1 MEKETLELTE
11 SSGVFEFT
19 TIRDVVNQT
28 LQNSIFESVIA
39 DNLSG
44 ISSGFKKLD
53 HLTGGFHPAEF
64 TLVGFR
70 PSMGKTAFLLS
81 LLFNVAVTGKKKS
94 VVFSPERTS
103 KKLVQRLIESETGM
117 SVEKIRQA
125 KLKDSDKEHLHALIG
140 SIANSEILIDDSQ
153 NLTIDDI
160 VERCYS
166 FVGTEQ
172 VDIIMIDY
180 LETFL
185 KHITDIEERNYM
197 LERVV
202 TTLKKLA
209 VDLNVPVILFS
220 KVDKTGT
227 IATGALH
234 LTLEDVPACINL
246 KADSIILV
254 DRPYVD
260 QIHKDDKCKHGCVDL
275 IIAKHAFISDVTKV
289 SVRFLE
295 SIDKFVD
302 FE

>member
-1 MEKETLELTE
+1 MEKESLELTE
-11 SSGVFEFT
+11 PSGVFAFT

-28 LQNSIFESVIA
+28 LQNSIFESLIA

-53 HLTGGFHPAEF
+53 HLTGGFHPSEF

-153 NLTIDDI
+153 NLSIDEV
-160 VERCYS
+160 VERCHS
-166 FVGTEQ
+166 MVSNQ
-172 VDIIMIDY
+172 HADIIMIDY

-185 KHITDIEERNYM
+185 KNITDNEDRTFM
-197 LERVV
+197 LERVINA
-202 TTLKKLA
+202 LKKLA

-220 KVDKTGT
+220 KVDKSGT
-227 IATGALH
+227 IATGKLH
-234 LTLEDVPACINL
+234 LTLNDVPECIKL

-254 DRPYVD
+254 DRPYID
-260 QIHKDDKCKHGCVDL
+260 QIQKDERYKHGCADL
-275 IIAKHAFISDVTKV
+275 IIAKHAFISEQTAVT
-289 SVRFLE
+289 VRFLD

>member
-1 MEKETLELTE
+1 MENETVELTE
-11 SSGVFEFT
+11 PSGVFAFT
-19 TIRDVVNQT
+19 SIRDVVNQT
-28 LQNSIFESVIA
+28 LQNSIFENVKA
-39 DNLSG
+39 DSLSG

-81 LLFNVAVTGKKKS
+81 LLYNIAVTGKKKS

-125 KLKDSDKEHLHALIG
+125 KLKDSDKEHLHSLIG
-140 SIANSEILIDDSQ
+140 NIANSEILIDDSQ
-153 NLTIDDI
+153 NLSIDEV
-160 VERCYS
+160 VERCHS
-166 FVGTEQ
+166 MVSNQQ
-172 VDIIMIDY
+172 VDIIMVDY
-180 LETFL
+180 LESFL
-185 KHITDIEERNYM
+185 KHIVDIDERTFM
-197 LERVV
+197 LDRVV
-202 TTLKKLA
+202 KALKKLA
-209 VDLNVPVILFS
+209 IDLNVPVILFS

-227 IATGALH
+227 IATGKLH
-234 LTLEDVPACINL
+234 LNLNDVPACIKKN
-246 KADSIILV
+246 ADSIILV

-260 QIHKDDKCKHGCVDL
+260 QIKKDEDSKHGCADL
-275 IIAKHAFISDVTKV
+275 IIAKHAYISEPNTV
-289 SVRFLE
+289 SVRFLD

>member
-11 SSGVFEFT
+11 PSGVFAFT

-39 DNLSG
+39 ENLSG

-64 TLVGFR
+64 TLVGIR
-70 PSMGKTAFLLS
+70 SSMGKTAFLLS

-94 VVFSPERTS
+94 IVFSPERTS

-117 SVEKIRQA
+117 SVDKIRQA

-153 NLTIDDI
+153 NLSIDELVD
-160 VERCYS
+160 RCY
-166 FVGTEQ
+166 FIVGSRS
-172 VDIIMIDY
+172 VDIIMVDY

-185 KHITDIEERNYM
+185 KHITNTEERTIM
-197 LERVV
+197 QERVV
-202 TTLKKLA
+202 NALKKLA
-209 VDLNVPVILFS
+209 VDLNIPVILFS

-227 IATGALH
+227 ISTGDLH
-234 LTLEDVPACINL
+234 LTLSDVPTCISA

-260 QIHKDDKCKHGCVDL
+260 QIQKDEKCKHGCADL
-275 IIAKHAFISDVTKV
+275 IIAKHAFINDTATV
-289 SVRFLE
+289 SIRFVD

>member
-11 SSGVFEFT
+11 PSGVFAFT

-39 DNLSG
+39 ENLSG

-64 TLVGFR
+64 TLVGIR

-94 VVFSPERTS
+94 IVFSPERTS

-125 KLKDSDKEHLHALIG
+125 KLKDSDKEHLHSLIG
-140 SIANSEILIDDSQ
+140 SIANADILIDDSQ
-153 NLTIDDI
+153 NLSIDDV

-166 FVGTEQ
+166 IVGSKS
-172 VDIIMIDY
+172 VDIIMVDY

-185 KHITDIEERNYM
+185 KHITDPEEKAFM
-197 LERVV
+197 QERVV
-202 TTLKKLA
+202 NALKKLA

-227 IATGALH
+227 NLH
-234 LTLEDVPACINL
+234 LTISDVPTCISI
-246 KADSIILV
+246 KADSIIMV

-260 QIHKDDKCKHGCVDL
+260 QIQKDDKCKNGCANL
-275 IIAKHAFISDVTKV
+275 IIAKHAFISENATV
-289 SVRFLE
+289 SVRFVD

>member
-11 SSGVFEFT
+11 PSGVFAFT

-39 DNLSG
+39 ENLSG

-64 TLVGFR
+64 TLVGIR

-94 VVFSPERTS
+94 IVFSPERTS

-153 NLTIDDI
+153 NLSIDEL

-166 FVGTEQ
+166 ILGSQT
-172 VDIIMIDY
+172 VDIIMVDY

-185 KHITDIEERNYM
+185 KHTTNTEERAIM
-197 LERVV
+197 QERVV
-202 TTLKKLA
+202 NALKKLA

-220 KVDKTGT
+220 KVEKTGT
-227 IATGALH
+227 ISTGDLH
-234 LTLEDVPACINL
+234 LSLNDVPTCIST

-260 QIHKDDKCKHGCVDL
+260 QIQKDEKCKHGCADL
-275 IIAKHAFISDVTKV
+275 IISKHAFISETATV
-289 SVRFLE
+289 SIRFVD

>member
-11 SSGVFEFT
+11 PSGVFAFT

-39 DNLSG
+39 ENLSG

-64 TLVGFR
+64 TLVGIR

-94 VVFSPERTS
+94 IVFSPERTS

-117 SVEKIRQA
+117 SVEKLRQA
-125 KLKDSDKEHLHALIG
+125 KLKDSDKEHLHSLIG
-140 SIANSEILIDDSQ
+140 SIANAEILIDDSQ
-153 NLTIDDI
+153 NLSIDD
-160 VERCYS
+160 VVSRCQS
-166 FVGTEQ
+166 LVGNQQ
-172 VDIIMIDY
+172 VDIIMVDY

-185 KHITDIEERNYM
+185 KHSTDAEERTFM
-197 LERVV
+197 RERVV
-202 TTLKKLA
+202 NALKKLA

-227 IATGALH
+227 ISTGTLH
-234 LTLEDVPACINL
+234 LTLSDVPSCITE

-260 QIHKDDKCKHGCVDL
+260 QIQKDDKCKHGCADL
-275 IIAKHAFISDVTKV
+275 IIAKHAFTSNEAKV
-289 SVRFLE
+289 SVRFVD

-302 FE
+302 FD

>member
-11 SSGVFEFT
+11 PSGVFAFT

-39 DNLSG
+39 ENLSG

-64 TLVGFR
+64 TLVGIR

-94 VVFSPERTS
+94 IVFSPERTS

-140 SIANSEILIDDSQ
+140 SIANSEILFDDSQ
-153 NLTIDDI
+153 NLSIDEL

-166 FVGTEQ
+166 IVGSQT
-172 VDIIMIDY
+172 VDIIMVDY

-185 KHITDIEERNYM
+185 KHITNTEERTIM
-197 LERVV
+197 QERVV
-202 TTLKKLA
+202 NALKKLA

-227 IATGALH
+227 MSTGDLH
-234 LTLEDVPACINL
+234 LSLNDVTTCISA

-260 QIHKDDKCKHGCVDL
+260 QIQKDDKCKHGCADL
-275 IIAKHAFISDVTKV
+275 IIAKHAFMSDAATV
-289 SVRFLE
+289 SIRFVD

>member
-1 MEKETLELTE
+1 MEKETVELTE
-11 SSGVFEFT
+11 PSGVFAFT

-39 DNLSG
+39 ENLSG

-64 TLVGFR
+64 TLVGIR

-94 VVFSPERTS
+94 IVFSPERTS

-153 NLTIDDI
+153 NLSIDEL

-166 FVGTEQ
+166 IVGSQT
-172 VDIIMIDY
+172 VDIIMVDY

-185 KHITDIEERNYM
+185 KHITNTEERTIM
-197 LERVV
+197 QERVV
-202 TTLKKLA
+202 NALKKLA

-227 IATGALH
+227 MSTGDLH
-234 LTLEDVPACINL
+234 LSLNDVPTCISA
-246 KADSIILV
+246 KTDSIILV

-260 QIHKDDKCKHGCVDL
+260 QIQKDEKCKHGCADL
-275 IIAKHAFISDVTKV
+275 IIAKHAFISDAATV
-289 SVRFLE
+289 SIRFVD

-302 FE
+302 FD

>member
-11 SSGVFEFT
+11 PSGVFAFT

-39 DNLSG
+39 ENLSG

-64 TLVGFR
+64 TLVGIR

-94 VVFSPERTS
+94 IVFSPERTS

-153 NLTIDDI
+153 NLSIDDV

-166 FVGTEQ
+166 IVGNHT
-172 VDIIMIDY
+172 VDIIMVDY

-185 KHITDIEERNYM
+185 KHITDPEEIAFM
-197 LERVV
+197 QERVV
-202 TTLKKLA
+202 NALKKLA

-227 IATGALH
+227 NPH
-234 LTLEDVPACINL
+234 LNFSDVPTSISL
-246 KADSIILV
+246 KTDSIILV

-260 QIHKDDKCKHGCVDL
+260 QIQKDDKCKHGCANL
-275 IIAKHAFISDVTKV
+275 IIAKHAFISDSETI
-289 SVRFLE
+289 SVRFVD

>member
-11 SSGVFEFT
+11 PSGVFAFT

-39 DNLSG
+39 ENLSG

-64 TLVGFR
+64 TLVGIR

-94 VVFSPERTS
+94 IVFSPERTS

-117 SVEKIRQA
+117 SVDKIRLA
-125 KLKDSDKEHLHALIG
+125 KLKDSEKEHLHALIG

-153 NLTIDDI
+153 NLSIDDV

-166 FVGTEQ
+166 IVVSQ
-172 VDIIMIDY
+172 SVDIIMVDY

-185 KHITDIEERNYM
+185 KHITNTEERTYM
-197 LERVV
+197 QERVV
-202 TTLKKLA
+202 NALKKLA

-227 IATGALH
+227 ISTGNLH
-234 LTLEDVPACINL
+234 LTFSDVPTCIST
-246 KADSIILV
+246 KTDSIILV

-260 QIHKDDKCKHGCVDL
+260 QIQKDEKCKHGCADL
-275 IIAKHAFISDVTKV
+275 IIAKHAFISDAATV
-289 SVRFLE
+289 SIRFVD

>member
-1 MEKETLELTE
+1 MEKETVELTE
-11 SSGVFEFT
+11 PSGVFAFT
-19 TIRDVVNQT
+19 SIRDVVNQT

-39 DNLSG
+39 DTLSG

-64 TLVGFR
+64 TVVGFR

-81 LLFNVAVTGKKKS
+81 LLYNIAVTGKKKS
-94 VVFSPERTS
+94 LVFSPERTS

-125 KLKDSDKEHLHALIG
+125 KLKDSEKEHLHSLIG
-140 SIANSEILIDDSQ
+140 NIANAEILIDDSQ
-153 NLTIDDI
+153 NLSIEEV
-160 VERCYS
+160 VERCHYMA
-166 FVGTEQ
+166 GKQ
-172 VDIIMIDY
+172 HVDIIMVDY
-180 LETFL
+180 LESFL
-185 KHITDIEERNYM
+185 KRIIDEEERNFM

-202 TTLKKLA
+202 KSLKKLA
-209 VDLNVPVILFS
+209 IDLNVPVILFS

-227 IATGALH
+227 VAAGKLH
-234 LTLEDVPACINL
+234 LTLNDLPTCIKS

-254 DRPYVD
+254 DRPYID
-260 QIHKDDKCKHGCVDL
+260 QIKKEEDHKHGCADL
-275 IIAKHAFISDVTKV
+275 IIAKHAFINEPTSV
-289 SVRFLE
+289 SVRFLD

>member
-11 SSGVFEFT
+11 PSGVFAFT

-39 DNLSG
+39 ENLSG

-64 TLVGFR
+64 TLVGIR

-94 VVFSPERTS
+94 IVFSPERTS

-140 SIANSEILIDDSQ
+140 SIANSEVLIDDSQ
-153 NLTIDDI
+153 NLSIDEL
-160 VERCYS
+160 VERCHS
-166 FVGTEQ
+166 FVGNQ
-172 VDIIMIDY
+172 SVDIIMVDY

-185 KHITDIEERNYM
+185 KHITNTEERAIM
-197 LERVV
+197 QERVV
-202 TTLKKLA
+202 KALKKLA

-227 IATGALH
+227 ISTGDLH
-234 LTLEDVPACINL
+234 LTFSDVPTSISS
-246 KADSIILV
+246 KTDSIILV

-260 QIHKDDKCKHGCVDL
+260 QIQKDEKCKHGCADL
-275 IIAKHAFISDVTKV
+275 IIAKHAFISDAATV
-289 SVRFLE
+289 SIRFVD

>member
-11 SSGVFEFT
+11 PSGVFAFT

-39 DNLSG
+39 ENLSG

-64 TLVGFR
+64 TLVGIR

-94 VVFSPERTS
+94 IVFSPERTS

-153 NLTIDDI
+153 NLSIDDV

-166 FVGTEQ
+166 IVGNHT
-172 VDIIMIDY
+172 VDIIMVDY

-185 KHITDIEERNYM
+185 KHITDPEERAFM
-197 LERVV
+197 QERVV
-202 TTLKKLA
+202 NALKKLA

-227 IATGALH
+227 DIH
-234 LTLEDVPACINL
+234 LNISDVPTCISL
-246 KADSIILV
+246 KTDSIILV

-260 QIHKDDKCKHGCVDL
+260 QIQKDDKCKHGCADL
-275 IIAKHAFISDVTKV
+275 IIAKHAFISASETV
-289 SVRFLE
+289 SVRFVD

>member
-11 SSGVFEFT
+11 PSGVFAFT

-39 DNLSG
+39 ENLSG

-64 TLVGFR
+64 TLVGIR

-94 VVFSPERTS
+94 IVFSPERTS

-117 SVEKIRQA
+117 SVDKIRQA

-153 NLTIDDI
+153 NLSIDDV

-166 FVGTEQ
+166 IVGSKS
-172 VDIIMIDY
+172 VDIIMVDY

-185 KHITDIEERNYM
+185 KHITDPEEKAFM
-197 LERVV
+197 QERVV
-202 TTLKKLA
+202 NALKKLA

-227 IATGALH
+227 NLH
-234 LTLEDVPACINL
+234 LNISDVPTCISF

-260 QIHKDDKCKHGCVDL
+260 QIQKDDKCKHGCADL
-275 IIAKHAFISDVTKV
+275 IIAKHAFISDNATV
-289 SVRFLE
+289 SVRFVD